1 MMRCLFGLDPID
13 GGTVKV
19 HGKEIKIKRVADAT
33 KAGMVM
39 LSEDRRRYGIIPM
52 RSVRENA
59 SLAALEK
66 FFYGGHAHRKEEE
79 AMVAK
84 YFDKMSVKT
93 PTQETPIQSLSG
105 GNQQK
110 VLLAKW

>member
-1 MMRCLFGLDPID
+1 MALQGWSARRTEVMRCLFGLDPID

-66 FFYGGHAHRKEEE
+66 FFYGGHAIEKKKKRWLQNILIK
-79 AMVAK
+79 
-84 YFDKMSVKT
+84 
-93 PTQETPIQSLSG
+93 
-105 GNQQK
+105 
-110 VLLAKW
+110 